1 MTTLRFHGSAAVLL
15 LPLALF
21 VAVTARLFI
30 SEAAFD
36 LTGLAAAG
44 VLTLF
49 SGSLLAKS
57 PSEYWKAAVR
67 GASSE
72 LTGTV
77 VLILIASGIF
87 SAMMKASGVADGLV
101 FLGGM
106 LHLTGH
112 AFTVFVLLASSLMA
126 AATGSSIGTLLAAM
140 PIFFPAGV
148 ALGADPAMLAGA
160 VLSGAIF
167 GDNLAPI
174 SDTTIAS
181 ALTQGAEVRDVV
193 RTRLPYSL
201 IAGVVSAVLFVII
214 GFRTSEAVTLP
225 ELVDA
230 SYAKTLIMLVIPV
243 IMIILMLKGW
253 NLIGTLIVC
262 DLVGFVLCLVF
273 GFIEPAKMV
282 DAAGP
287 IGAGLTGM
295 LNVICFSFFMFA
307 LLEMLTRSGVFDI
320 MLGKLHNASKTP
332 RQAELVTILI
342 CFVGSVAIGAAS
354 ITILF
359 VGPLVRKLLETHNI
373 ERTRG
378 SNLMDGI
385 STGFAGLVP
394 YNPVCLN
401 AVSLAIASGVVGE
414 SFSFLDFIPYNFQ
427 SIMLIV
433 LFTFSAITGVGR
445 RFDKP
450 QAAK

>member
-21 VAVTARLFI
+21 VAVTAKLFI

-49 SGSLLAKS
+49 SGSLLSKA

-148 ALGADPAMLAGA
+148 ALGADPAMLA
-160 VLSGAIF
+160 SSR
-167 GDNLAPI
+167 AP
-174 SDTTIAS
+174 SSATTSRPSPTSPSSRRSPSAFATARPPTSQAS
-181 ALTQGAEVRDVV
+181 CAPGFP
-193 RTRLPYSL
+193 TR
-201 IAGVVSAVLFVII
+201 
-214 GFRTSEAVTLP
+214 
-225 ELVDA
+225 
-230 SYAKTLIMLVIPV
+230 
-243 IMIILMLKGW
+243 
-253 NLIGTLIVC
+253 
-262 DLVGFVLCLVF
+262 
-273 GFIEPAKMV
+273 
-282 DAAGP
+282 
-287 IGAGLTGM
+287 
-295 LNVICFSFFMFA
+295 
-307 LLEMLTRSGVFDI
+307 
-320 MLGKLHNASKTP
+320 
-332 RQAELVTILI
+332 
-342 CFVGSVAIGAAS
+342 
-354 ITILF
+354 
-359 VGPLVRKLLETHNI
+359 
-373 ERTRG
+373 
-378 SNLMDGI
+378 
-385 STGFAGLVP
+385 
-394 YNPVCLN
+394 
-401 AVSLAIASGVVGE
+401 
-414 SFSFLDFIPYNFQ
+414 
-427 SIMLIV
+427 
-433 LFTFSAITGVGR
+433 
-445 RFDKP
+445 
-450 QAAK
+450 

>member
-49 SGSLLAKS
+49 SGSLLAKA

-167 GDNLAPI
+167 GDNLAPVSDVTVI
-174 SDTTIAS
+174 SSVTQRFRNGTPADIA
-181 ALTQGAEVRDVV
+181 GVV
-193 RTRLPYSL
+193 RTRLPYAM
-201 IAGVVSAVLFVII
+201 IAL
-214 GFRTSEAVTLP
+214 
-225 ELVDA
+225 
-230 SYAKTLIMLVIPV
+230 
-243 IMIILMLKGW
+243 
-253 NLIGTLIVC
+253 
-262 DLVGFVLCLVF
+262 
-273 GFIEPAKMV
+273 
-282 DAAGP
+282 
-287 IGAGLTGM
+287 
-295 LNVICFSFFMFA
+295 
-307 LLEMLTRSGVFDI
+307 
-320 MLGKLHNASKTP
+320 
-332 RQAELVTILI
+332 
-342 CFVGSVAIGAAS
+342 
-354 ITILF
+354 
-359 VGPLVRKLLETHNI
+359 
-373 ERTRG
+373 
-378 SNLMDGI
+378 
-385 STGFAGLVP
+385 
-394 YNPVCLN
+394 
-401 AVSLAIASGVVGE
+401 AVSLPVYAFMGESLPVSEAALSGDASALLMLVPVAVLIAVAAAIITSRSSGLPSGVSQGSGGSSVSAASCSCLTAVLLACGMARPLPTQTPPSASRARTSAANTAVSVRLSVPSSSVTICCTAPVSE
-414 SFSFLDFIPYNFQ
+414 SARWRSATQ
-427 SIMLIV
+427 S
-433 LFTFSAITGVGR
+433 GR
-445 RFDKP
+445 R
-450 QAAK
+450 